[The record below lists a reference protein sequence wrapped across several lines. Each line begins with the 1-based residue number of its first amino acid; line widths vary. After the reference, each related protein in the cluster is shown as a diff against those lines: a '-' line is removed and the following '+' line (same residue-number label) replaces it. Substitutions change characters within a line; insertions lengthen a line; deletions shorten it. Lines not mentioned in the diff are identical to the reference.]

1 MGQGWGHLG
10 LSTRSVVGE
19 QVASWWDLGLYP
31 SKQGCAGGHF
41 LGLQVPGAL
50 QSWKGKKEKKREVG
64 ALPRTCPPHPT
75 HLTGGTCGEG
85 DAGWRGEVG
94 APKATHGGCIVGVEL
109 EAV

>member
-64 ALPRTCPPHPT
+64 PFPAPALPIPHTSQEVPAVKVM
-75 HLTGGTCGEG
+75 L
-85 DAGWRGEVG
+85 AGEVRLG
-94 APKATHGGCIVGVEL
+94 PRRPRTV
-109 EAV
+109 AV